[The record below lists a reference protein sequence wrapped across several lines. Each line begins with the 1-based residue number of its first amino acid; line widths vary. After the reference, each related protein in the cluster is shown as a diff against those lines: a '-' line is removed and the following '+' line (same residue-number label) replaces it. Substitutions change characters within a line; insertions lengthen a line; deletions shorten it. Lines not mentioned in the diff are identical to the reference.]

1 MPYPYY
7 PSSFQYPYIQQQSTA
22 SAFIADWIQGGIQGM
37 KAYPLS
43 ANQKAVL
50 FDTESNLFGIKCV
63 DASGMPLPLRVFN
76 YSEIN
81 AAQEQRTEPQT
92 AAIDTSCFVT
102 REEFEA
108 LKSQLMPQ
116 KKQKKEAETNAE

>member
-7 PSSFQYPYIQQQSTA
+7 PSSFQYQYIQQQSTA

-43 ANQKAVL
+43 SNQKAVL
-50 FDTESNLFGIKCV
+50 FDTESNIFGIKCV

-81 AAQEQRTEPQT
+81 AQEQRTDSQT
-92 AAIDTSCFVT
+92 VAIDTSVFVT

-108 LKSQLMPQ
+108 LKQQIIPQ

>member
-43 ANQKAVL
+43 SNQKAVL
-50 FDTESNLFGIKCV
+50 FDTESNIFGIKCV

-81 AAQEQRTEPQT
+81 AQEQRTDSQT
-92 AAIDTSCFVT
+92 VAIDTSVFVT

-108 LKSQLMPQ
+108 LKQQIIPQ

>member
-7 PSSFQYPYIQQQSTA
+7 PSSFQYPYIQQQNVS

-43 ANQKAVL
+43 SNQKAVL
-50 FDTESNLFGIKCV
+50 FDTESNIFGIKCV

-76 YSEIN
+76 YNEIN
-81 AAQEQRTEPQT
+81 AQDQRTEPQT
-92 AAIDTSCFVT
+92 AAIDTSVFVT

-108 LKSQLMPQ
+108 LKQQIIPQ

>member
-22 SAFIADWIQGGIQGM
+22 SAFIADWIQGGIHGM

-43 ANQKAVL
+43 SNQKAVL
-50 FDTESNLFGIKCV
+50 FDTESNIFGIKCV

-81 AAQEQRTEPQT
+81 AQEQRTEPQT
-92 AAIDTSCFVT
+92 AAIDTSVFVT

-108 LKSQLMPQ
+108 LKQQIIPQ